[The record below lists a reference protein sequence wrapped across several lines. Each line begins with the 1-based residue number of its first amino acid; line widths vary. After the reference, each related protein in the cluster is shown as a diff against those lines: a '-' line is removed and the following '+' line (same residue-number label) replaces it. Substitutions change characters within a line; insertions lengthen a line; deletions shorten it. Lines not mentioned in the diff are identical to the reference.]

1 MVCSNLK
8 VAIIDRKK
16 EKEENIF
23 YYMVIFLTN
32 EIVLK
37 VAEHMVEYTRG
48 SIELARKE

>member
-1 MVCSNLK
+1 MVSSNLK

-37 VAEHMVEYTRG
+37 VAEHMVEYTRV
-48 SIELARKE
+48 SIKLAREE